1 MNKEEMPRERMIK
14 FGPSALKDEELLA
27 IMVGYGTSKKNV
39 VELAHELIE
48 EYGLKRLFQ
57 MNYVE
62 LQSISGIKE
71 AKATK
76 LMACFE
82 IAKRALMASNKEK
95 TLNTSQAVYEYIKG
109 DFYLAKNEILL
120 ALYVDN
126 KCRPIRKKLI
136 TSSSSTMVEFP
147 TREIIAE
154 AILQNAY
161 GVIIAHNHPS
171 NDVRPSKED
180 IVATRRVKSMLD
192 QMDIILLDHLI
203 IGNDKY
209 YSIEEN
215 EMMF

>member
-1 MNKEEMPRERMIK
+1 
-14 FGPSALKDEELLA
+14 
-27 IMVGYGTSKKNV
+27 
-39 VELAHELIE
+39 
-48 EYGLKRLFQ
+48 
-57 MNYVE
+57 
-62 LQSISGIKE
+62 
-71 AKATK
+71 
-76 LMACFE
+76 
-82 IAKRALMASNKEK
+82 
-95 TLNTSQAVYEYIKG
+95 
-109 DFYLAKNEILL
+109 
-120 ALYVDN
+120 
-126 KCRPIRKKLI
+126 
-136 TSSSSTMVEFP
+136 MVEFP